1 MHKSPVGINL
11 PQQTG
16 GVRPT
21 RKKFVDAILKTA
33 EVNPMEMSVRSVTE

>member
-1 MHKSPVGINL
+1 MHL

-16 GVRPT
+16 GVRPNSQES
-21 RKKFVDAILKTA
+21 VDAILKTA